1 MDNLDKGF
9 FCMACITTLQ
19 LGLGDVV
26 TDTQLRTHTEFRF
39 IEIDSIYFLSL
50 SPFMWIVLIPCHHQT
65 TWKEP
70 IAFFTHVT
78 FLWLKIVLVVSSPAV
93 KSEQVKGISQ
103 GSSSK

>member
-50 SPFMWIVLIPCHHQT
+50 SPLSC
-65 TWKEP
+65 E
-70 IAFFTHVT
+70 
-78 FLWLKIVLVVSSPAV
+78 
-93 KSEQVKGISQ
+93 
-103 GSSSK
+103 

>member
-26 TDTQLRTHTEFRF
+26 TQTQLRTQTEFRF

-50 SPFMWIVLIPCHHQT
+50 PFHVNSAYPLPSSDYLKRTHRLFYPCD
-65 TWKEP
+65 
-70 IAFFTHVT
+70 FFV
-78 FLWLKIVLVVSSPAV
+78 IENRVSREFPRRKV
-93 KSEQVKGISQ
+93 
-103 GSSSK
+103 